1 MKFQEAGVEHAY
13 TIELAGGDAT
23 FQRVKWAMRDLSNRI
38 SSKKNRLLFRS
49 VLLHS
54 LTTHVRFKGSVNMGV
69 EELFEWQEQ
78 LEANHETIMVTV
90 DTDERQTKK
99 QKKATR

>member
-1 MKFQEAGVEHAY
+1 
-13 TIELAGGDAT
+13 
-23 FQRVKWAMRDLSNRI
+23 MRDLSKRI

-90 DTDERQTKK
+90 DTRQTKK